1 MSISLANLRPRRIAL
16 LKPSALGDIV
26 HSLPVLS
33 ALKDLYPNAAID
45 WVVNQ
50 SFEPLIA
57 GHPDLSATVPFQ
69 RAAFKTGVLKSVQYS
84 IQFAKQLRRNRY
96 DLVVD
101 LQGLLR
107 TGLMA
112 AATGTPVRIG
122 FANAREGSHRF
133 YTHRIAVPDAET
145 LHAVDRY
152 WRVVEALGGGHL
164 TKRFHVP
171 LQPLELQA
179 IGRDFAALP
188 HPWMA
193 VAPGS
198 KWLTKRWP
206 PAHFAA
212 LANHAQTEFGGT
224 VFLVGAGEDA
234 TLAGAIQ
241 TQLRGSCV
249 DLTGKTSLPR
259 LAALLSQADVM
270 IANDTGPLHL
280 AAAIGTP
287 CIAPYTCTKIVKHGP
302 YGLRHAAIETTVA
315 CAGSYLRICPNQMIC
330 MDELTP
336 EKLWP
341 ALSRVLASKLS
352 NSTFRQY
359 PPHCGK

>member
-1 MSISLANLRPRRIAL
+1 MRISLANLRPRRIAL

-33 ALKDLYPNAAID
+33 ALKDLYPAATID

-50 SFEPLIA
+50 SFEPLLA
-57 GHPDLSATVPFQ
+57 GHPDLHATVLFQ
-69 RAAFKTGVLKSVQYS
+69 RAAFKTGLVKSTQYS
-84 IQFAKQLRRNRY
+84 IQFADRLRKNRY

-112 AATGTPVRIG
+112 AATGAPVRVG

-133 YTHRIAVPDAET
+133 YTHRIAVPDTET

-152 WRVVEALGGGHL
+152 WRIVEALGGGHL

-171 LQPLELQA
+171 LQPLEMES
-179 IGRDFAALP
+179 IDRDFALWP
-188 HPWMA
+188 RPWMV

-206 PAHFAA
+206 PAHFAY
-212 LANHAQTEFGGT
+212 LVNRAQSEFGGT

-234 TLAGAIQ
+234 ALADAIQ
-241 TQLRGSCV
+241 TQLKGSCL
-249 DLTGKTSLPR
+249 DLTGQTSLPK
-259 LAALLSQADVM
+259 LAALLKRADVM

-280 AAAIGTP
+280 AAAIGTR
-287 CIAPYTCTKIVKHGP
+287 CIAPYTCTKIIKHGP
-302 YGLRHAAIETTVA
+302 YGLGHSGIETTVA
-315 CAGSYLRICPNQMIC
+315 CAGSYLRLCPNNMIC

-341 ALSRVLASKLS
+341 ALSAMIVSKW
-352 NSTFRQY
+352 
-359 PPHCGK
+359 